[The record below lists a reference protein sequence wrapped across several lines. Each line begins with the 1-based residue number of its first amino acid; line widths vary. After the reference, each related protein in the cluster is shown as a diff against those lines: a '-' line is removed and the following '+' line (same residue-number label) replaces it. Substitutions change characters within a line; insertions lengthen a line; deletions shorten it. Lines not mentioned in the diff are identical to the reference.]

1 MSLMEGKGIDGAKD
15 RISSQWWPTL
25 QRNWA
30 LFCRSPSLD
39 LPSHRCLSL
48 TMKRSFSPRCVVP
61 VQILNFAV
69 IPAHLR
75 IVAVQI
81 VSLGWK

>member
-1 MSLMEGKGIDGAKD
+1 MVANTPTQLGSLLCVSLHVPAV
-15 RISSQWWPTL
+15 RV
-25 QRNWA
+25 QRTA
-30 LFCRSPSLD
+30 DDIFFG
-39 LPSHRCLSL
+39 
-48 TMKRSFSPRCVVP
+48 TTVP
-61 VQILNFAV
+61 VQILNFAI